1 MNLHYLTCYHNISLI
16 IVTFNIS
23 LKELFLAPMS
33 FLQDIDI
40 FSDN

>member
-1 MNLHYLTCYHNISLI
+1 MNLHYLTLYHNISLCT
-16 IVTFNIS
+16 VTFNMS
-23 LKELFLAPMS
+23 LKELFLAPMT